1 MTSDLARPLS
11 AIRGRNGHIKTTRPG
26 DSLAYPRYERLDSSL
41 KSCKWSEMID
51 QSLWESVSGG
61 YENWNVL
68 NFDILLRDVKKKYT
82 YVDKDS
88 GAAVTLKLPSISF
101 FPLLWDI
108 CLEVILLLFIQR
120 SGDVWWVGSEGAA
133 DLVSEENN
141 KQVMLAT
148 AVWLFM
154 CV

>member
-1 MTSDLARPLS
+1 
-11 AIRGRNGHIKTTRPG
+11 
-26 DSLAYPRYERLDSSL
+26 
-41 KSCKWSEMID
+41 MID